1 MVAIPDMRLGNRFGS
16 PAMSCARRGSPA
28 RRKTAFDVAIPFL
41 SCLSKACFLAL
52 LWLSG
57 VAGTACAQSLPS
69 LQTPV
74 YPGSQSPYAQQPAAP
89 QMPGYIP
96 AQPASFSGLTA
107 VPAIPPA
114 AGTIP
119 DAPPGL
125 SGLVPDRPSD
135 LVVDVRVVGNKRT
148 PTEKIMRYIY
158 TKPNRAYNAET
169 VEQDVRRLNRSGLV
183 DSVRAQ
189 YQDAPNGAGRIVVFD
204 VFERATIKAVHYV
217 GNRKIKTKTLSKEA
231 KIKAGDPLEPF
242 AIEEARSRLEA
253 FYQEKGFVDARVSL
267 HEGDQAT
274 DERVVF
280 VINEGSKKTILW
292 TSFEGNTIA
301 SEARLRTQIKSKQG
315 VVWLFGGEV
324 NRRQI
329 QEDEDRLVE
338 YYHDLGFFRARV
350 GSLVEEYPLN
360 DQRDWVTLKF
370 VIDEG
375 PRYSVRSLSVIGNK
389 RIDTA
394 ELLRV
399 VEIKEGQFYREDWMR
414 RDENAIK
421 DRYGAVGHVFADVK
435 PEIIFD
441 EEPGH
446 LDLVYRIEEGERYRV
461 GKIDVNIAG
470 DFPHTQI
477 TTVLNRLSLEP
488 GDIIDIRELRDSQR
502 RLRSSQLFKVDPQSG
517 AMPEIAF
524 SPPSPEEIE
533 EAKAQ
538 LARRQAEAGEFRGQN
553 PSDEARRALAQP
565 PVESGDR
572 WYNLTVLPPVT
583 SASAVSHT
591 QPASQPVVQTPTRA
605 EPPVSAVSSPAVN
618 YVQRGQQPNAP
629 NLTRFLV
636 PQSRPD
642 EVIRFQYSAD
652 GGSTTPPL
660 PSAGTT
666 PTYSTAPNPSFAS
679 PAIPYTP
686 SPPVG
691 GQAVAP
697 YVPAPQLSP
706 PDAVGANGVPNAFDP
721 GLNFFGDR
729 DPGGFLG
736 TVPDQDPAIFL
747 PLRPEVAETETGRFM
762 FSAGVNSDAGLIGS
776 IVVDEQNFD
785 WRRFPGG
792 WEDFRNGTA
801 FRGRGQ
807 RFRVEAMP
815 GSEVQRYMVTFNEP
829 YLFDTQIGL
838 GLNGFYYTRF
848 YEEWDEQRI
857 GGRVSLGYKL
867 AHDLSAST
875 SFRLERVTLSD
886 PITGAPPE
894 LTDALGDSD
903 LYGFGVQLTHD
914 TRDNTFLATE
924 GHLLTLEF
932 EQVVGSYQ
940 YPRAEID
947 LRKYF
952 MLHERPD
959 GSGRHVLSVKG
970 TASYTGSDT
979 PIYEHYFNGGYSSIR
994 GFDFRGAS
1002 PRVNGIPVGGEFNLL
1017 ASTEYMFPLT
1027 ASDMVRGV
1035 VFCDTG
1041 AAQPTI
1047 DNWEDKYRVAP
1058 GFGLRITIPAMGPAP
1073 IALDFAFPVV
1083 QEEGDEE
1090 EVFSFFIGFL
1100 R

>member
-1 MVAIPDMRLGNRFGS
+1 
-16 PAMSCARRGSPA
+16 
-28 RRKTAFDVAIPFL
+28 
-41 SCLSKACFLAL
+41 
-52 LWLSG
+52 
-57 VAGTACAQSLPS
+57 
-69 LQTPV
+69 
-74 YPGSQSPYAQQPAAP
+74 
-89 QMPGYIP
+89 MPGYIP
-96 AQPASFSGLTA
+96 AQQASFNSA
-107 VPAIPPA
+107 PA
-114 AGTIP
+114 ALANHP
-119 DAPPGL
+119 DAGPATNVAPVPPGPL
-125 SGLVPDRPSD
+125 PGPPSD
-135 LVVDVRVVGNKRT
+135 LVVEVRVVGNKRT
-148 PTEKIMRYIY
+148 PTEKLMRYIQ
-158 TKPNRAYNAET
+158 TRPNRSYSGEA
-169 VEQDVRRLNRSGLV
+169 VEQDVRRLNGSGLV

-189 YQDAPNGAGRIVVFD
+189 YQDAPNGQGRIVVYE
-204 VFERATIKAVHYV
+204 VFERATIKSVNYV
-217 GNRKIKTKTLSKEA
+217 GNRKIKSKTLSKEA
-231 KIKAGDPLEPF
+231 KLKAGGPLDPF

-253 FYQEKGFVDARVSL
+253 YYKEKGFANARVSL
-267 HEGDQAT
+267 SEGSKAT

-280 VINEGSKKTILW
+280 VINEGSKQTILW

-329 QEDEDRLVE
+329 KEDEDRLID
-338 YYHDLGFFRARV
+338 YYHRLGFFRARV
-350 GSLVEEYPLN
+350 GSFIEEHSFSE
-360 DQRDWVTLKF
+360 QRDWVSLKF

-375 PRYSVRSLSVIGNK
+375 PRYSVRKLSVIGNK

-394 ELLRV
+394 EIQRVIELR
-399 VEIKEGQFYREDWMR
+399 EGEPYRDDRMR
-414 RDENAIK
+414 RDQNAIK

-446 LDLVYRIEEGERYRV
+446 LDLIYRIEEGERYRV
-461 GKIDVNIAG
+461 GKIETKIAG
-470 DFPHTQI
+470 DYPHTQI

-517 AMPEIAF
+517 TMPEIAF
-524 SPPSPEEIE
+524 SPPTPEEIE
-533 EAKAQ
+533 KAKAQ
-538 LARRQAEAGEFRGQN
+538 FARRQAEAGQFRGQN
-553 PSDEARRALAQP
+553 PSDTAPRALSQP
-565 PVESGDR
+565 PIESGDR
-572 WYNLTVLPPVT
+572 WYNLTVVPSAPPTNPASDVAPVERPVSQPHITAQAPPAPAPLPPVNDY
-583 SASAVSHT
+583 VERG
-591 QPASQPVVQTPTRA
+591 QGP
-605 EPPVSAVSSPAVN
+605 SSPN
-618 YVQRGQQPNAP
+618 P
-629 NLTRFLV
+629 TRFLA
-636 PQSRPD
+636 PQSHPD
-642 EVIRFQYSAD
+642 QVLRFQYSAD
-652 GGSTTPPL
+652 GGSITPPL
-660 PSAGTT
+660 PPPGTT
-666 PTYSTAPNPSFAS
+666 PSYPVAPNPSLTS
-679 PAIPYTP
+679 PAPPYANP
-686 SPPVG
+686 YPAPG
-691 GQAVAP
+691 GTVHP
-697 YVPAPQLSP
+697 YVPGPQLPP
-706 PDAVGANGVPNAFDP
+706 PDTIGGNGAPNPFDP

-729 DPGGFLG
+729 DPGRFLG

-785 WRRFPGG
+785 WQRFPRG

-829 YLFDTQIGL
+829 YLLDSQVGL

-848 YEEWDEQRI
+848 YREWDEQRI
-857 GGRVSLGYKL
+857 GGRVSLGYQL
-867 AHDLSAST
+867 AHDLSAT
-875 SFRLERVTLSD
+875 ASFRFERVTLSD
-886 PITGAPPE
+886 PIAGAPAE

-924 GHLLTLEF
+924 GHLLTLKF
-932 EQVVGSYQ
+932 EQVLGTYE

-959 GSGRHVLSVKG
+959 GSGRHVLSMKG
-970 TASYTGSDT
+970 TVSYTGSDT
-979 PIYEHYFNGGYSSIR
+979 PIYEHYFNGGFSTIR

-1002 PRVNGIPVGGEFNLL
+1002 PRVGGVPVGGEFNLL

-1041 AAQPTI
+1041 AAQPSI

-1083 QEEGDEE
+1083 QEDDDDE